1 MSCWLGGFVMYWS
14 SRGAVFSLGRKAQ
27 QFCEARFISLAHGT
41 VAIGLNPFGMFPEQ
55 GFVHLL
61 LKLNVNLN
69 VVRTRLRR
77 VRIHAKYHHQ
87 QATGSQCACV
97 GFSVATHGATCP
109 TSFEVEELAG
119 SSVRGCSTL
128 TEHFNS
134 HDHVF
139 VFVFHDVAVKHE
151 AADNFRISERNRIP
165 LRVIVAYLPRPP
177 CLA

>member
-139 VFVFHDVAVKHE
+139 VCATRSVNC
-151 AADNFRISERNRIP
+151 AALEKARARISKVATSPAIP
-165 LRVIVAYLPRPP
+165 DAAKIMATTMN
-177 CLA
+177 